1 MISRRC
7 VNFNSSVDL
16 SNLVER
22 EGGGRRRVRGR
33 GLEREGRGRGGEKD
47 EERVRDREGRWGE
60 GEKKMERG

>member
-1 MISRRC
+1 M
-7 VNFNSSVDL
+7 DL

-22 EGGGRRRVRGR
+22 GGGRRRVRGR
-33 GLEREGRGRGGEKD
+33 GLEREGRGIGGEEN